1 MLNISVLLEPSLCAD
16 DVAALL
22 INAVSL
28 RLRRH
33 SGPII
38 DQIYM
43 KDVYKLLIGRIITN
57 PCDSNDYVTINS
69 RGLSSVYIPFVVTN
83 TSAFD
88 KSYSAVITDKTQ
100 IVFEDM
106 FKGHQLYDISHY
118 ISPIPFMNH
127 SLSLFSLDHC
137 YSRFIQTTSDFIR
150 RYDKSIQYN
159 NTESIAPHI
168 VVNDRV
174 SSVSD
179 KCVLLMSPVHADV
192 AAICH
197 AIFTQHKS
205 SLPILHIRAHL
216 LFSQENNNAIIQA
229 FQQSINCAVALRP
242 CILLIDDLE
251 LIAPAIKTAR
261 YEANPGLYTKLTQVQ
276 SHILLIYAITHNF
289 SYFLRVIC
297 RIYVDINGFSDL
309 HTSAAAR
316 PIRPGDRRCHC

>member
-16 DVAALL
+16 DVAAVL

-38 DQIYM
+38 DQIYI
-43 KDVYKLLIGRIITN
+43 KDVSKLLIGRIITN
-57 PCDSNDYVTINS
+57 TCDSNDNITINI

-83 TSAFD
+83 TSEFD

-106 FKGHQLYDISHY
+106 FKGHQLYDISQHLL
-118 ISPIPFMNH
+118 PIPFMNH

-137 YSRFIQTTSDFIR
+137 YSKFIQTTSDFIR
-150 RYDKSIQYN
+150 QYDKSIQYN
-159 NTESIAPHI
+159 NTENIASELD
-168 VVNDRV
+168 NRF

-179 KCVLLMSPVHADV
+179 KCILVTSPVHADV

-197 AIFTQHKS
+197 AILTQNKS

-229 FQQSINCAVALRP
+229 LQQSINCAIALRP

-251 LIAPAIKTAR
+251 LNAPAIKTAR

-276 SHILLIYAITHNF
+276 LHLLLIYA
-289 SYFLRVIC
+289 
-297 RIYVDINGFSDL
+297 
-309 HTSAAAR
+309 
-316 PIRPGDRRCHC
+316 